1 MATTEAAAL
10 DWNGVIARSL
20 AYLCLERSGLTGESL
35 LVQADFL
42 QRFGLSRKE
51 AATILGST
59 DDSLR
64 VMATRQQRE
73 AAKEKA
79 AGKGKSK

>member
-1 MATTEAAAL
+1 MATTEASEL
-10 DWNGVIARSL
+10 DWNGVIARAL
-20 AYLCLERSGLTGESL
+20 AYLCLERSGLTEESL
-35 LVQADFL
+35 LVQAEFL

-64 VMATRQQRE
+64 VMANRRERE
-73 AAKEKA
+73 AARKKA